1 MVKALKSHIQIPVL
15 YEKLKPRARIRA
27 KQLGSKVGNMLELRC
42 LLWLPGRGSGLSSQQ
57 QHIHQDVP
65 HAWMD
70 GMWASFESHRASH
83 SACFL
88 LIFYSFPNLLVSMIF
103 SLNTCTGFES
113 WGENSRDFKPKGM
126 PSLTVCSNTEG
137 ISFFLPKDRSRKGN
151 SKPQLRLGPVIYN
164 TCPSVYVKGWLNLL
178 WEGPFAWSF
187 WFCLWW
193 EAFLS
198 VRS

>member
-57 QHIHQDVP
+57 QHIHQNVP
-65 HAWMD
+65 QAWMD

-103 SLNTCTGFES
+103 SLNTCIGFES
-113 WGENSRDFKPKGM
+113 WGENSRDLSPKGCQVWQCV
-126 PSLTVCSNTEG
+126 PTQRDYL
-137 ISFFLPKDRSRKGN
+137 SFCQKTDPRKEIPNLSWGWVLWYIILVPLFMWKDD
-151 SKPQLRLGPVIYN
+151 
-164 TCPSVYVKGWLNLL
+164 
-178 WEGPFAWSF
+178 
-187 WFCLWW
+187 
-193 EAFLS
+193 
-198 VRS
+198 